1 MDSFFRLLRVYDY
14 YERRIDPLSMGFDL
28 MFMPAMP
35 TLYVY
40 HECASLSIVLEPRS
54 TKTRPHELFS
64 EALAVKTASSHVV

>member
-1 MDSFFRLLRVYDY
+1 
-14 YERRIDPLSMGFDL
+14 MGFDL